1 MYRYEV
7 NIVHIRYHCKVDAV
21 YNSPLRGTLF
31 LDQAMKKTASI
42 EKRKTFRH
50 GDLRNALMAAGLE
63 MARAGGPN
71 AVVLREATRQA
82 GVSPNA
88 AYRHFASQAELL
100 DAVRSACLSRLAAAI
115 EDEMKKCRPGRDPQ
129 AFARK
134 ILRAVGMGYLGFAMK
149 EPGMFRT
156 AFSVPPPVH
165 SPSPANTAAMGLNA
179 FQLLSLALDL
189 MLASG
194 LLSKTVRQDA
204 EYLAWSTV
212 HGLALLVLEGP
223 LHQMPHEIVLALGDR
238 LVVMVERGL
247 S

>member
-1 MYRYEV
+1 MWML
-7 NIVHIRYHCKVDAV
+7 
-21 YNSPLRGTLF
+21 STSTPFRGTLF
-31 LDQAMKKTASI
+31 FEKTMKKNITV
-42 EKRKTFRH
+42 ERRKTFRH
-50 GDLRNALMAAGLE
+50 GDLRNALLTAGLE

-71 AVVLREATRQA
+71 AVILREATRQA

-100 DAVRSACLSRLAAAI
+100 DAVRSACLSRVAAAI
-115 EDEMKKCRPGRDPQ
+115 EEEMKKCRPGRDPQ
-129 AFARK
+129 GYARK
-134 ILRAVGMGYLGFAMK
+134 SLRAVGMGYLAFAMR

-156 AFSVPPPVH
+156 AFSVPPPVD
-165 SPSPANTAAMGLNA
+165 SPDPANTASMGLNA
-179 FQLLSLALDL
+179 FQLLSLALDR
-189 MLASG
+189 MQESG
-194 LLSKTVRQDA
+194 LLSKKDRKDS

-223 LHQMPHEIVLALGDR
+223 LHAMPQQMVLALGKR

>member
-1 MYRYEV
+1 
-7 NIVHIRYHCKVDAV
+7 
-21 YNSPLRGTLF
+21 
-31 LDQAMKKTASI
+31 MKKTI
-42 EKRKTFRH
+42 PIQKRKTFRH
-50 GDLRNALMAAGLE
+50 GDLRNALVAAGLE
-63 MARAGGPN
+63 MARAGGPD

-100 DAVRSACLSRLAAAI
+100 DAVRSACLSQVAAAI
-115 EDEMKKCRPGRDPQ
+115 EDEMRKCRPGRDPQ

-134 ILRAVGMGYLGFAMK
+134 SLRAVGMGYLGFAMR

-156 AFSVPPPVH
+156 AFSVPTPVESH
-165 SPSPANTAAMGLNA
+165 DPANTASMGLNA
-179 FQLLSLALDL
+179 FQLLSLALDR
-189 MLASG
+189 MQESG
-194 LLSKTVRQDA
+194 LLSRKDRRDA

-223 LHQMPHEIVLALGDR
+223 LNKTPPEIVMALGER

>member
-1 MYRYEV
+1 
-7 NIVHIRYHCKVDAV
+7 
-21 YNSPLRGTLF
+21 
-31 LDQAMKKTASI
+31 MKKNVSL

-50 GDLRNALMAAGLE
+50 GDLRNALVAAGLE
-63 MARAGGPN
+63 MAKAGGPN

-88 AYRHFASQAELL
+88 AYRHFANQSALL
-100 DAVRSACLSRLAAAI
+100 DGVRSACISQLAGAI

-134 ILRAVGMGYLGFAMK
+134 SLRAVGMAYLGFAMK

-165 SPSPANTAAMGLNA
+165 SPDPANTASMGLNP
-179 FQLLSLALDL
+179 FQLLSLALDR
-189 MLASG
+189 MQESG
-194 LLSKTVRQDA
+194 LLRGKDRQGA
-204 EYLAWSTV
+204 EYLAWSSV

-223 LHQMPHEIVLALGDR
+223 LHEMPPQGVLALGER
-238 LVVMVERGL
+238 LVAMVERGL

>member
-1 MYRYEV
+1 
-7 NIVHIRYHCKVDAV
+7 
-21 YNSPLRGTLF
+21 
-31 LDQAMKKTASI
+31 MKKNVTI

-50 GDLRNALMAAGLE
+50 GDLRNALVTAGLE

-71 AVVLREATRQA
+71 AVILREATRQA

-100 DAVRSACLSRLAAAI
+100 DAVRSACLSRVAAAI

-134 ILRAVGMGYLGFAMK
+134 RLRAVGMGYLGFAMS

-165 SPSPANTAAMGLNA
+165 SPDPAKTASMGLNP
-179 FQLLSLALDL
+179 FQLLSLALDQ
-189 MLASG
+189 MLESG
-194 LLSKTVRQDA
+194 LLGRKDRQGA

-212 HGLALLVLEGP
+212 HGLALLALEGP
-223 LHQMPHEIVLALGDR
+223 LNKMPREKVLALGER
-238 LVVMVERGL
+238 IVVMVERGL

>member
-1 MYRYEV
+1 M
-7 NIVHIRYHCKVDAV
+7 DAV
-21 YNSPLRGTLF
+21 YNRALHGTLYF
-31 LDQAMKKTASI
+31 EQAMKKNVPI

-50 GDLRNALMAAGLE
+50 GDLHNALVTAGLA

-71 AVVLREATRQA
+71 AVILREATRQA

-115 EDEMKKCRPGRDPQ
+115 EDEMKKHLPGRDPQ

-134 ILRAVGMGYLGFAMK
+134 SLRAVGMGYLGFAMR

-165 SPSPANTAAMGLNA
+165 SPNPANTASMGLNP
-179 FQLLSLALDL
+179 FQLLSLALDR
-189 MLASG
+189 MQKSG
-194 LLSKTVRQDA
+194 LLSKKDRKDA
-204 EYLAWSTV
+204 EYLAWSSV
-212 HGLALLVLEGP
+212 HGLAFLVLEGP
-223 LHQMPHEIVLALGDR
+223 LQKMPHEMVLMLGER
-238 LVVMVERGL
+238 LVAMVERGL
-247 S
+247 G

>member
-1 MYRYEV
+1 MLST
-7 NIVHIRYHCKVDAV
+7 II
-21 YNSPLRGTLF
+21 PLHGTLYF
-31 LDQAMKKTASI
+31 EQTMKKNVSI

-50 GDLRNALMAAGLE
+50 GDLRNALVTAGLE
-63 MARAGGPN
+63 MARAGGPS

-88 AYRHFASQAELL
+88 AYRHFAGQAELL
-100 DAVRSACLSRLAAAI
+100 DAVRSACLSRVATAI

-134 ILRAVGMGYLGFAMK
+134 SLRAVGMGYLGFAMR

-156 AFSVPPPVH
+156 AFSVAPPVH
-165 SPSPANTAAMGLNA
+165 SPDPANTASISLNP
-179 FQLLSLALDL
+179 FQLLSLALDR
-189 MLASG
+189 MLESA
-194 LLSKTVRQDA
+194 LLSKKDRRDA

-212 HGLALLVLEGP
+212 HGLALLALEGP
-223 LHQMPHEIVLALGDR
+223 LHKMPREMVLALGER
-238 LVVMVERGL
+238 LVAMVERGL

>member
-1 MYRYEV
+1 MLSTIIPFR
-7 NIVHIRYHCKVDAV
+7 D
-21 YNSPLRGTLF
+21 TLF
-31 LDQAMKKTASI
+31 FEQTMKKNVSI

-50 GDLRNALMAAGLE
+50 GDLRNALVTAGLE
-63 MARAGGPN
+63 MARAGGPS

-88 AYRHFASQAELL
+88 AYRHFAGQAELL
-100 DAVRSACLSRLAAAI
+100 DAVRSACLSRVAAAI
-115 EDEMKKCRPGRDPQ
+115 EDEMKKCRPGRNPQ

-134 ILRAVGMGYLGFAMK
+134 SLRAVGMGYLGFAMR

-165 SPSPANTAAMGLNA
+165 SPNPANTASMGLNP
-179 FQLLSLALDL
+179 FQLLSLALDR
-189 MLASG
+189 MQESG
-194 LLSKTVRQDA
+194 LLGKKDRQDA

-223 LHQMPHEIVLALGDR
+223 LHKMPQEMVLALGER

>member
-1 MYRYEV
+1 M
-7 NIVHIRYHCKVDAV
+7 DTV
-21 YNSPLRGTLF
+21 YNRSLRGTLF
-31 LDQAMKKTASI
+31 LEQTMKKNVSI

-50 GDLRNALMAAGLE
+50 GDLRNALVTAGLE

-88 AYRHFASQAELL
+88 AYRHFANQAALL
-100 DAVRSACLSRLAAAI
+100 DAVRSACISKLAAAI
-115 EDEMKKCRPGRDPQ
+115 EVEMKKCRPGRDPQ

-134 ILRAVGMGYLGFAMK
+134 SLRAVGMGYLGFAMK

-165 SPSPANTAAMGLNA
+165 SPDPANTASMGLNP
-179 FQLLSLALDL
+179 FQLLSLALDR
-189 MLASG
+189 MQESG
-194 LLSKTVRQDA
+194 LLRGKGREGA

-223 LHQMPHEIVLALGDR
+223 LHAMPPQMVLALGER